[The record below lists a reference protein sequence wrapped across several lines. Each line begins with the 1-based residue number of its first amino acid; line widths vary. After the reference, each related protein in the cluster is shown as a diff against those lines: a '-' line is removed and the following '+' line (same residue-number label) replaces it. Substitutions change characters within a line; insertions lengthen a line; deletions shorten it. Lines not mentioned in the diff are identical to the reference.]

1 MQHLILLIGLRNST
15 PSIKSY
21 NSLLGQGWIDP
32 VTNTIHC
39 TMFAPNLNHSWQR
52 DYSNIQ
58 PVIEKPCHETNNLN
72 SEFVPDDQSQ
82 YRKINPTNRKPVI
95 A

>member
-1 MQHLILLIGLRNST
+1 
-15 PSIKSY
+15 
-21 NSLLGQGWIDP
+21 
-32 VTNTIHC
+32 
-39 TMFAPNLNHSWQR
+39 MFASNLNHLWQR
-52 DYSNIQ
+52 NYSNIQ
-58 PVIEKPCHETNNLN
+58 AVIEKPCHETNNLN